1 MEESGGVCRVHRI
14 LVKLRCK
21 IVEWGGEFR
30 KKYKEWKEKIL
41 ECKLENW
48 VLNVTLSLTGSMIL
62 GKSSSLS
69 TSVSLPIK

>member
-41 ECKLENW
+41 ECKLDNW
-48 VLNVTLSLTGSMIL
+48 VLNVTLINW
-62 GKSSSLS
+62 
-69 TSVSLPIK
+69 